1 MNDFT
6 EKKGTD
12 LDALA
17 EYEASLGYAETA
29 VIATAYHGTSI
40 EDELAQASREFSA
53 ERKSLSRDE
62 ELWQKAGM
70 LHVSPVRVAIDDS
83 IDINFAEKRWW
94 FEPKQIA
101 ETSSFVSKL
110 DLVNGTSS
118 VLVDMC
124 KAAAAEVQ
132 FPLQTAYA
140 HGLGVVASLAVR
152 HFKVAY
158 WNSGTIPVNLYVV
171 TSQPPSTGKS
181 GINNALTDHA
191 RIIISENN
199 AKNRAARDTL
209 KSKIEKKK
217 KELEK
222 SESDGD
228 AEQIHKELS
237 RLEENLSM
245 VTAYRYGLNDVTA
258 EKAEDI
264 CASQNGVFTIVSA
277 ESFGIKTVLGDV
289 YKNPNSTPNQN
300 LFLSAWDG
308 EFISS
313 ARVTREG
320 YEGYA
325 ACSIAVLAQDGTF
338 DSILESAGKDSCG
351 VSERFLLVR
360 EPTIIGKRKSADRKP
375 VPYEIKKAYHD
386 LVDNILAQGHVTLTV
401 SAAGLRQISMIKDF
415 YDDESA
421 DGKRYSNDIMR
432 GIVGKA
438 DKQIHKIASVLHI
451 VENWKKGGDKKTEI
465 SGETILTAFNI
476 FRDCTKIYE
485 AIADNRGLTGKNT
498 NRNIVIDRIKK
509 IALDKSNP
517 KLKIKLATLRDAT
530 KNLKELKREN
540 FTEFLRKDILPEVES
555 MHYIAFDRVN
565 DVIYINPLLRD

>member
-62 ELWQKAGM
+62 EIWQKAGM